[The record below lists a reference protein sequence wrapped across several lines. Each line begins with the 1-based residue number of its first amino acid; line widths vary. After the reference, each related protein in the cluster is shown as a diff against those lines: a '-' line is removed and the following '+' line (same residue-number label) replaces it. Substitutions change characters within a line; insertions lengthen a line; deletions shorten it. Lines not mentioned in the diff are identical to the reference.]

1 MNMKKK
7 PLTPEQ
13 LEDAKRLKSI
23 FNAKKKELGL
33 SQESLAYELGVTQS
47 AVNQLMAA
55 GDQSNTLAD
64 IAPRAY
70 AIAPAAVASRQT
82 PRPHSMTSLSPDR

>member
-1 MNMKKK
+1 MKKK

-33 SQESLAYELGVTQS
+33 SQESLAYELGV
-47 AVNQLMAA
+47 
-55 GDQSNTLAD
+55 
-64 IAPRAY
+64 
-70 AIAPAAVASRQT
+70 
-82 PRPHSMTSLSPDR
+82 

>member
-23 FNAKKKELGL
+23 LTLKERVRPVAGII
-33 SQESLAYELGVTQS
+33 SL
-47 AVNQLMAA
+47 
-55 GDQSNTLAD
+55 
-64 IAPRAY
+64 
-70 AIAPAAVASRQT
+70 
-82 PRPHSMTSLSPDR
+82 